1 MFRNKRRISRW
12 WLVLAIVL
20 GTLIGGLLGDWLGNW
35 LPLARMGIEIGNTTP
50 FVIKTN
56 LLEMS
61 LGILVR
67 YNLGSLL
74 GLLIGALVFRYFDR

>member
-12 WLVLAIVL
+12 WLVLAIIL

-35 LPLARMGIEIGNTTP
+35 LPLARMGIEIGNAAP
-50 FVIKTN
+50 FVIDTS
-56 LLEMS
+56 LLTMS
-61 LGILVR
+61 LQILVR

-74 GLLIGALVFRYFDR
+74 GLLIGIIVFRYFDR